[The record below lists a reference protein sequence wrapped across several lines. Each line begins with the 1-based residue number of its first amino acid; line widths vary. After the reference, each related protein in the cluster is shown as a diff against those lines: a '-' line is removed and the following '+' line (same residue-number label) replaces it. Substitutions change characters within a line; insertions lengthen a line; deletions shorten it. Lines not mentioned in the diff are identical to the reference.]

1 MLRPIYKIQFV
12 VYDPYSGVCDR
23 INTRKN
29 VRFQIS
35 SSENEEKSGSRS
47 RFHTPE

>member
-1 MLRPIYKIQFV
+1 MLRPIYKIRFV

-29 VRFQIS
+29 VRFKNS
-35 SSENEEKSGSRS
+35 PSDNDNE
-47 RFHTPE
+47 